1 MFPRPLHLSDQNVA
15 TAALL
20 ARLTGRPPIPLPPFL
35 TGKLP
40 MPHLPQL
47 LGLPMGHHQQ
57 HFSPPGFL
65 QGFHN
70 NRDDGAESPIDGEF
84 LFRHPLIKSLFFNL
98 SIYLIAVD

>member
-20 ARLTGRPPIPLPPFL
+20 ARLTGRPPLPLPPFL

-47 LGLPMGHHQQ
+47 LGLPMHGHHQQ
-57 HFSPPGFL
+57 QFSPPGFL

-70 NRDDGAESPIDGEF
+70 NRGDGAESPIDGEF
-84 LFRHPLIKSLFFNL
+84 FSYTLYFFL
-98 SIYLIAVD
+98 SIY